1 MNDEMGECRSDC
13 GSCVEERSCVIA
25 REVVGDDSLRG
36 ERACGVR
43 TRVSRHVVSACRYI
57 DAHYEE
63 SISLT
68 RLARVVGCSRR
79 YLAERFRCET
89 GETVHRY
96 LTRVRMTHALED
108 VRAGG
113 KVDAVMLGV
122 GIRGRANF
130 YRHFKARFG
139 VTPAEYRAGD
149 RSPVVAATV
158 AEGIYDVRLAL
169 TGSA

>member
-1 MNDEMGECRSDC
+1 MAEW
-13 GSCVEERSCVIA
+13 
-25 REVVGDDSLRG
+25 
-36 ERACGVR
+36 
-43 TRVSRHVVSACRYI
+43 TRNSRHVVSACRYI
-57 DAHYEE
+57 DVHYEE

-96 LTRVRMTHALED
+96 LTRVRMMHALED
-108 VRAGG
+108 VQAGG

-139 VTPAEYRAGD
+139 VTPAEYRAGEHGPCVSVD
-149 RSPVVAATV
+149 L
-158 AEGIYDVRLAL
+158 AEVFM
-169 TGSA
+169 T

>member
-1 MNDEMGECRSDC
+1 MANEHEWRECEDS
-13 GSCVEERSCVIA
+13 A
-25 REVVGDDSLRG
+25 R
-36 ERACGVR
+36 C
-43 TRVSRHVVSACRYI
+43 SRHVVSACRYI

-63 SISLT
+63 AISLT
-68 RLARVVGCSRR
+68 RLAGVVGCSRR
-79 YLAERFRCET
+79 YLAERFRREM
-89 GETVHRY
+89 GETVHCY

-108 VRAGG
+108 VQAGG
-113 KVDAVMLGV
+113 KVDAVMLAV

-149 RSPVVAATV
+149 QEVCGAADV
-158 AEGIYDVRLAL
+158 SGGVYDVSLAL